1 MDVVSI
7 LEKMQVTLAHC
18 RIELSGTRADEHPR
32 RYLAITMRFR
42 IKGEGLT
49 DAKAERAVALSVEKY
64 CSVMRSLDPAVEVG
78 TEIVIEE

>member
-1 MDVVSI
+1 
-7 LEKMQVTLAHC
+7 
-18 RIELSGTRADEHPR
+18 
-32 RYLAITMRFR
+32 MRFR